1 MKIVLLGSVNPLDF
15 DLSQED
21 YKRVNGLKFGRS
33 VPVSDLA
40 TELVQLGHEVTVIG
54 LVNNADSV
62 LSMKTENGVKL
73 IYVLGRRQEKL
84 KAITFYSMERQ
95 SILTQIA
102 SINPDIVNAHW
113 TYEYALAAQD
123 SGLPH
128 VITVHDEPWEILIGF
143 LNLFFFLRLL
153 IAIRVRSR
161 SSENFVFVSDYI
173 RMRWSQRMFATGGEV
188 IPNMNRLSIVKS
200 NESVRV
206 NNVISVGN
214 TNRRKNIRG
223 LLAAWQMVVKTNP
236 NLRLH
241 LVGPGLGAGDSM
253 AKEFDSKF
261 EYGQVTWHGIITRH
275 ELSDLYGRCK
285 VLVHPSLHESFG
297 LIYLEAFAG
306 DLGIIALEK
315 SGSAT
320 EVVGDAGLILKD
332 NSPKSLSDAILNL
345 TSNQTLLNKL
355 TENGRARLDLYS
367 PNLVTRL
374 YICLYE
380 RTVGAHNE

>member
-21 YKRVNGLKFGRS
+21 YNRINGLKFGRS
-33 VPVSDLA
+33 VPISDLA
-40 TELVQLGHEVTVIG
+40 ISLIELGHDVTVIG
-54 LVNNADSV
+54 IVGAADSV

-73 IYVLGRRQEKL
+73 IYVPGRRQEKL
-84 KAITFYSMERQ
+84 KAITFYSVERK
-95 SILTQIA
+95 SILSQIA
-102 SINPDIVNAHW
+102 SARPDVVHAHW

-128 VITVHDEPWEILIGF
+128 VITVHDEPWEILRDF
-143 LNLFFFLRLL
+143 RNLYFFLRLL

-161 SSENFVFVSDYI
+161 GSENFVFVSEYI
-173 RMRWSQRMFATGGEV
+173 RSLWNQRMFATGGEV

-200 NESVRV
+200 NQSGRL
-206 NNVISVGN
+206 NHVITVGN

-223 LLAAWQMVVKTNP
+223 LLAAWQMALLINP

-241 LVGPGLGAGDSM
+241 IVGPGLGAGDSL

-261 EYGQVTWHGIITRH
+261 EFGQVTWHGPVGRRD
-275 ELSDLYGRCK
+275 LSNLYSRCK

-297 LIYLEAFAG
+297 LIYLEAFASN
-306 DLGIIALEK
+306 LGIITFAK

-320 EVVGDAGLILKD
+320 EVVGNAGLILED
-332 NSPKSLSDAILNL
+332 DSPKSLSDAILNL
-345 TSNQTLLNKL
+345 TANQTLLNQL
-355 TENGRARLDLYS
+355 TENGKSRLAQYS
-367 PNLVTRL
+367 SSIVTPM
-374 YICLYE
+374 YISLYE
-380 RTVGAHNE
+380 RTVGTRK

>member
-21 YKRVNGLKFGRS
+21 YNRINGLKFGRS
-33 VPVSDLA
+33 VPISDLA
-40 TELVQLGHEVTVIG
+40 ISLIELGHDVTVIG
-54 LVNNADSV
+54 IVGAADSV

-73 IYVLGRRQEKL
+73 IYVPGRRQEKL
-84 KAITFYSMERQ
+84 KALTFYSVERK
-95 SILTQIA
+95 SILSQIA
-102 SINPDIVNAHW
+102 SARPDVVHAHW

-128 VITVHDEPWEILIGF
+128 VITVHDEPWEILRDF
-143 LNLFFFLRLL
+143 RNLYFFLRLL

-161 SSENFVFVSDYI
+161 SSENFVFVSEYI
-173 RMRWSQRMFATGGEV
+173 RSLWNQRMFATGGEV

-200 NESVRV
+200 NQSARL
-206 NNVISVGN
+206 NHVITVGN

-223 LLAAWQMVVKTNP
+223 LLAAWQMALLINP

-241 LVGPGLGAGDSM
+241 IVGPGLGAGDSL

-261 EYGQVTWHGIITRH
+261 EFGQVTWHGPVGRRD
-275 ELSDLYGRCK
+275 LSNLYSRCK

-297 LIYLEAFAG
+297 LIYLEAFASN
-306 DLGIIALEK
+306 LGIITFAK

-320 EVVGDAGLILKD
+320 EVVGNAGLILED
-332 NSPKSLSDAILNL
+332 DSPKSLSDAILNL
-345 TSNQTLLNKL
+345 TANQTLLNQL
-355 TENGRARLDLYS
+355 TENGKSRLAQYS
-367 PNLVTRL
+367 SSIVTPM
-374 YICLYE
+374 YISLYE
-380 RTVGAHNE
+380 RTVGTRK

>member
-1 MKIVLLGSVNPLDF
+1 VKIVLLGSVHPLDF

-21 YKRVNGLKFGRS
+21 YNRVNGLKFGRS

-40 TELVQLGHEVTVIG
+40 ITLVQLGHDVTVIG
-54 LVNNADSV
+54 IVMTAGAV
-62 LSMKTENGVKL
+62 VSMKTQNGVNL

-84 KAITFYSMERQ
+84 KAITFYSVERK
-95 SILTQIA
+95 SILSQIA

-128 VITVHDEPWEILIGF
+128 IITVHDEPWEILKGF
-143 LNLFFFLRLL
+143 RNFYWFLRLL
-153 IAIRVRSR
+153 IALRVKSR
-161 SSENFVFVSDYI
+161 SSENLVFVSEYI
-173 RMRWSQRMFATGGEV
+173 RTLWKKRMFVNFGEV
-188 IPNMNRLSIVKS
+188 IPNMCRLSIVKS
-200 NESVRV
+200 NESARV

-214 TNRRKNIRG
+214 TNRHKNIRG
-223 LLAAWQMVVKTNP
+223 LLVAWQMVVIANP

-261 EYGQVTWHGIITRH
+261 EYGQVTWHGTITRH
-275 ELSDLYGRCK
+275 ELSDLYSRCK
-285 VLVHPSLHESFG
+285 VIVHPSLHESFG

-306 DLGIIALEK
+306 NLGIITLEK

-332 NSPKSLSDAILNL
+332 DSPKSLSDAILNL
-345 TSNQTLLNKL
+345 TSNQTLLNQL
-355 TENGRARLDLYS
+355 TKNGRARLDLYS
-367 PNLVTRL
+367 PNLVTRM
-374 YICLYE
+374 YISLYE
-380 RTVGAHNE
+380 RTVGTRK

>member
-21 YKRVNGLKFGRS
+21 YNRINGLKFGRS
-33 VPVSDLA
+33 VPISDLA
-40 TELVQLGHEVTVIG
+40 ISLIELGHDVTVIG
-54 LVNNADSV
+54 IVGAADSV

-73 IYVLGRRQEKL
+73 IYVPGRRQEKL
-84 KAITFYSMERQ
+84 KAITFYSVERK
-95 SILTQIA
+95 SILSQIA
-102 SINPDIVNAHW
+102 SARPDVVHAHW

-128 VITVHDEPWEILIGF
+128 VITVHDEPWEILRDF
-143 LNLFFFLRLL
+143 RNLYFFLRLL

-161 SSENFVFVSDYI
+161 SSENFVFVSEYI
-173 RMRWSQRMFATGGEV
+173 RSLWNQRMFATGGEV

-200 NESVRV
+200 NQSARL
-206 NNVISVGN
+206 NHVITVGN

-223 LLAAWQMVVKTNP
+223 LLAAWQMALLINP

-241 LVGPGLGAGDSM
+241 IVGPGLGAGDSL

-261 EYGQVTWHGIITRH
+261 EFGQVTWHGSVGRRD
-275 ELSDLYGRCK
+275 LSNLYSRCK

-297 LIYLEAFAG
+297 LIYLEAFASN
-306 DLGIIALEK
+306 LGVITFEK

-320 EVVGDAGLILKD
+320 EVVGNAGLILED
-332 NSPKSLSDAILNL
+332 DSPKSLSDAILNL
-345 TSNQTLLNKL
+345 TANQTLLNQL
-355 TENGRARLDLYS
+355 TENGKSRLAQYS
-367 PNLVTRL
+367 PSIVTPM
-374 YICLYE
+374 YISLYE
-380 RTVGAHNE
+380 RTVGTRK

>member
-21 YKRVNGLKFGRS
+21 YNRVSGLKFGRS

-40 TELVQLGHEVTVIG
+40 ITLVQLGHEVTVIG
-54 LVNNADSV
+54 IVMTADSV
-62 LSMKTENGVKL
+62 VSLKTQNGVNL

-84 KAITFYSMERQ
+84 KAITFYSVERK
-95 SILTQIA
+95 SILSQIA

-113 TYEYALAAQD
+113 TYEY
-123 SGLPH
+123 
-128 VITVHDEPWEILIGF
+128 
-143 LNLFFFLRLL
+143 
-153 IAIRVRSR
+153 AIRVRSR

-173 RMRWSQRMFATGGEV
+173 RMRWNQRMFVSSGEV

-200 NESVRV
+200 NESARV

-223 LLAAWQMVVKTNP
+223 LLAAWQMVVLTNP

-241 LVGPGLGAGDSM
+241 IVGPGLGAGDSM

-261 EYGQVTWHGIITRH
+261 EYGQVTWHGTITRH
-275 ELSDLYGRCK
+275 ELSDLYSRCK

-297 LIYLEAFAG
+297 LIYLEAFASN
-306 DLGIIALEK
+306 LGVIAFEK
-315 SGSAT
+315 SGSAR
-320 EVVGDAGLILKD
+320 EVMGNAGLILKD
-332 NSPKSLSDAILNL
+332 SSLKSLADAILNL
-345 TSNQTLLNKL
+345 TSNQTLLNQL
-355 TENGRARLDLYS
+355 TENGRARLEKYS
-367 PNLVTRL
+367 PNLVSRM
-374 YICLYE
+374 YISLYE
-380 RTVGAHNE
+380 RTLGALN